1 MTAWKAQPNIA
12 TMSFTTALAYL
23 AGITVS
29 FLVLIFGS
37 LWLVGFLRRSRT
49 VEVDQPLRPEATE
62 KRVKAAKA

>member
-1 MTAWKAQPNIA
+1 
-12 TMSFTTALAYL
+12 MSFTTALAYL

-49 VEVDQPLRPEATE
+49 VDQPLRPEATE

>member
-1 MTAWKAQPNIA
+1 
-12 TMSFTTALAYL
+12 MSFTTALAYL